1 MPSVPWTEWKSWDN
15 WKRLCGAEIEERGLT
30 DNLRQI
36 EERGYTVLTP
46 GQLGDSGLLERA
58 VEALLRVAEK
68 RTGVRP
74 DVATGE
80 FGATRHAGSHQN
92 QSWLQG
98 GLLCKDRAFE
108 QIIQHPMTLPLVE
121 YFLGP
126 GFLLSA
132 FNALIK
138 RRDPAISRAN
148 GVIGGGFHTD
158 VHLYPF
164 EPLPDP
170 PMVFNTN
177 WCLTDYT
184 KDDGC
189 LAVVPESHTLR
200 RNPRPGEAEKLAV
213 PVEAP
218 AGSVIVFHGNLWHG
232 SFPRV
237 NPGLRLTITAF
248 YSAHYC
254 RPQEHFPGQVT
265 DQSLARNGE
274 RFRQLVNLHDIWGI
288 ETEGDHSVP
297 RWERGSGVTLRQIQA
312 GTVTHH
318 GRKYRIEDD
327 DTITDHA
334 AGRSRYVPVD

>member
-1 MPSVPWTEWKSWDN
+1 ME
-15 WKRLCGAEIEERGLT
+15 
-30 DNLRQI
+30 
-36 EERGYTVLTP
+36 
-46 GQLGDSGLLERA
+46 
-58 VEALLRVAEK
+58 
-68 RTGVRP
+68 
-74 DVATGE
+74 
-80 FGATRHAGSHQN
+80 H
-92 QSWLQG
+92 
-98 GLLCKDRAFE
+98 
-108 QIIQHPMTLPLVE
+108 
-121 YFLGP
+121 FLGP

-138 RRDPAISRAN
+138 RPDPAVSGAN
-148 GVIGGGFHTD
+148 GVIGTGFHTD

-164 EPLPDP
+164 EPLLER

-184 KDDGC
+184 LDDGC
-189 LAVVPESHTLR
+189 LAVVPESHKLR
-200 RNPRPGEAEKLAV
+200 RNPGPGEAAKLAV

-265 DQSLARNGE
+265 DESLARNGE
-274 RFRQLVNLHDIWGI
+274 RFRQLVNLQDVWGI
-288 ETEGDHSVP
+288 ETAGDHGVP
-297 RWERGSGVTLRQIQA
+297 RWERGTGVTLRQIQE

-318 GRKYRIEDD
+318 GRTYRIEND
-327 DTITDHA
+327 DTITEHA
-334 AGRSRYVPVD
+334 AGRMRYRAVD

>member
-1 MPSVPWTEWKSWDN
+1 MPSVPWTEWKTWEN
-15 WKRLCGAEIEERGLT
+15 WKRLSGAEVEERGLT
-30 DNLRQI
+30 DNLREI
-36 EERGYTVLTP
+36 VERGYTVLFP
-46 GQLGDSGLLERA
+46 GQMGDPSLFERA
-58 VEALLRVAEK
+58 VEALLRVAQE

-74 DVATGE
+74 NVERGE
-80 FGATRHAGSHQN
+80 FGTTLHAGSHQY

-98 GLLCKDRAFE
+98 GLLSQDPAFE
-108 QIIQHPMTLPLVE
+108 QIIQHPLTLPLVE
-121 YFLGP
+121 HFLGP

-132 FNALIK
+132 FNAMIK
-138 RRDPAISRAN
+138 RRDPALSRAD
-148 GVIGGGFHTD
+148 GVVGGGFHTD

-164 EPLPDP
+164 EPLLDP
-170 PMVFNTN
+170 PMAFNTN
-177 WCLTDYT
+177 WCLTNYT
-184 KDDGC
+184 KADGC
-189 LAVVPESHTLR
+189 LAVVPESHQLR

-265 DQSLARNGE
+265 DESLARNGE
-274 RFRQLVNLHDIWGI
+274 RFGQLVNLHDVWGI
-288 ETEGDHSVP
+288 ETEGDHGVP
-297 RWERGSGVTLRQIQA
+297 RWERGSGATLRQVRE

-318 GRKYRIEDD
+318 GQEYRIESD
-327 DTITDHA
+327 DTISDHA
-334 AGRSRYVPVD
+334 AGRARYVPVA